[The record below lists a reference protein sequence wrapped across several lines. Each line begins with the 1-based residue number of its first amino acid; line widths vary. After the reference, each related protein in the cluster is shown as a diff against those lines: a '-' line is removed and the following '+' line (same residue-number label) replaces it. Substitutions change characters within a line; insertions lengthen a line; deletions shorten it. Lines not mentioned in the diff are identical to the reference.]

1 MSNLICWCL
10 SKSHCPPRGS
20 WARHPLALFTEL
32 ETFALHFGCGGGLC
46 IHLTMPVWLP
56 CFNHWSSAHHG
67 LLSRNFQCDL
77 PVLRWTLKLLLLLV
91 SVMLA
96 DFNWYQLIPYGLTS
110 VNNLPFKKGPQ
121 FLALLYTSHFISFL
135 LQQAPQFQGL
145 TQALELSFP
154 WCLPQKY
161 QP

>member
-46 IHLTMPVWLP
+46 THLTMPVWLP

-96 DFNWYQLIPYGLTS
+96 DFNWYRTGSLQWTISHSKKAHNFWPSFIPVT
-110 VNNLPFKKGPQ
+110 
-121 FLALLYTSHFISFL
+121 
-135 LQQAPQFQGL
+135 
-145 TQALELSFP
+145 SFP
-154 WCLPQKY
+154 FYCSKLLNSRASPRL
-161 QP
+161 